1 VLEVLAKKDAG
12 HFYDKSILNDGVEFI
27 GLINKHGKM
36 EDVLSKNEI
45 NLSQERIAMFS
56 MELRLQSSMQSD
68 FDPEFGPVSY
78 TLTEREELKFVSI
91 LVFPYIILAIMKK
104 GIDHTS
110 MIDKIKNNIA
120 NFKNKT

>member
-1 VLEVLAKKDAG
+1 MLEVLAKNESG
-12 HFYDKSILNDGVEFI
+12 HFYDKSILNEGVEFI

-36 EDVLSKNEI
+36 EDILSKNEI

-56 MELRLQSSMQSD
+56 MELRLQSSMLSD

-91 LVFPYIILAIMKK
+91 QVFPYIILAIMKND
-104 GIDHTS
+104 IDHTP
-110 MIDKIKNNIA
+110 MIDKIKINVQ
-120 NFKNKT
+120 NFKNKA

>member
-1 VLEVLAKKDAG
+1 MLEVITENESGL
-12 HFYDKSILNDGVEFI
+12 FYDKSILSEGVEFI

-36 EDVLSKNEI
+36 ENIISKNEI
-45 NLSQERIAMFS
+45 NLSHERIAMFS
-56 MELRLQSSMQSD
+56 MELRLQSSMLSD

-104 GIDHTS
+104 DVDHIP
-110 MIDKIKNNIA
+110 MINRIKNNIS

>member
-1 VLEVLAKKDAG
+1 VLEVLAKNEVS
-12 HFYDKSILNDGVEFI
+12 HFYDKSILNDVEFI

-56 MELRLQSSMQSD
+56 MELRLQSSMLSD

-78 TLTEREELKFVSI
+78 TLTEREELKFVSMQ
-91 LVFPYIILAIMKK
+91 VFPYIILAIMKK
-104 GIDHTS
+104 DADHGS
-110 MIDKIKNNIA
+110 MIDKIKNNIS